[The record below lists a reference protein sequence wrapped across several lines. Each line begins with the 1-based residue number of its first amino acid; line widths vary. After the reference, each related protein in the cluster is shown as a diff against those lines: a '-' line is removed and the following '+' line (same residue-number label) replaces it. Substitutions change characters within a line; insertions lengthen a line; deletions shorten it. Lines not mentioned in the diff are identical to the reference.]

1 MDEEGTD
8 RGDSPWGLVG
18 SVMKYFRMDYE
29 EIVMKR
35 SYKNILL
42 LNASIPSYKSADK
55 GKGGKDGNKTEPQHA
70 NDIFDA
76 LM

>member
-1 MDEEGTD
+1 
-8 RGDSPWGLVG
+8 
-18 SVMKYFRMDYE
+18 MKYFRMDFE
-29 EIVMKR
+29 EIIKKR

-55 GKGGKDGNKTEPQHA
+55 DKGKGGKGGKKEPQHA

-76 LM
+76 LL

>member
-1 MDEEGTD
+1 
-8 RGDSPWGLVG
+8 
-18 SVMKYFRMDYE
+18 MKYFRMDYE

-55 GKGGKDGNKTEPQHA
+55 GKGGKDGKAEPQHA

>member
-1 MDEEGTD
+1 
-8 RGDSPWGLVG
+8 
-18 SVMKYFRMDYE
+18 MKYFRMDYA

-55 GKGGKDGNKTEPQHA
+55 GKGGKDGKTEPQHA